1 MKHKTVGVRVLVV
14 SFLVFMS
21 AIEVFPLYWAF
32 TMAFRP
38 AADLFAH
45 RIIPSSLTVSN
56 FVTLIFSK
64 NWAGFESV
72 TFLVPLKNSLIVA
85 LGTTALS
92 VALST
97 FAGYA
102 LARFSLRG
110 KGLMSSYILFSYVF
124 PPFILGIS
132 LYGILQYL
140 GLHDTLFGLM
150 LLHLIITVPYCT
162 WTLRGYFLSLPKE
175 LEEAAA
181 VDGCS
186 RLSALFR
193 VVLPVSMPGLASTAV
208 FAFTLSWSD
217 LLFALINIDSFR
229 KFTLP
234 IALRAMVIG
243 DYVRWGSLMAGVL
256 IAVIP
261 PMIFYLLLQKYIV
274 SGLAAGAVKG

>member
-1 MKHKTVGVRVLVV
+1 MNHKKVGLRVMVV
-14 SFLVFMS
+14 SFLVLMS
-21 AIEVFPLYWAF
+21 AVEVFPLYWVF

-38 AADLFAH
+38 GADLFAH

-56 FVTLIFSK
+56 FATLIFSK
-64 NWAGFESV
+64 SWAGFESV
-72 TFLVPLKNSLIVA
+72 TFLVPLKNSLVVA

-92 VALST
+92 VVIST

-102 LARFSLRG
+102 LARFSLRS

-124 PPFILGIS
+124 PPFILAIA
-132 LYGILQYL
+132 LYGIVQYL
-140 GLHDTLFGLM
+140 GLHDTLFGLI
-150 LLHLIITVPYCT
+150 LLHLIVTVPYCT

-175 LEEAAA
+175 LEEAAV

-186 RLSALFR
+186 RLTALFR

-217 LLFALINIDSFR
+217 LIFALINIDSFR
-229 KFTLP
+229 NFTLP

-243 DYVRWGSLMAGVL
+243 DYVRWGSLMAGV
-256 IAVIP
+256 IITVIP
-261 PMIFYLLLQKYIV
+261 PMIFYLILQKYIV